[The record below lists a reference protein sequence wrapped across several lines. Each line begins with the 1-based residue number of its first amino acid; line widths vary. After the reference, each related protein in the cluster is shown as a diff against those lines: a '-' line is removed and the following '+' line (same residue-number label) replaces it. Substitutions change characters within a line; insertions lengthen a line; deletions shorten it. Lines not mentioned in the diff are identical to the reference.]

1 MRRKSTVQAVMFAA
15 LVIAAGSLPQ
25 AAHAEESQLLYQLG
39 GNAFILREQT
49 VGGTSHIRVYR
60 QAGDQWERFGAGTR
74 GADGTYGGIVA
85 RILRDG
91 RYVGPSHVD
100 LDDWMNTDLN
110 RSFPEPLN

>member
-1 MRRKSTVQAVMFAA
+1 
-15 LVIAAGSLPQ
+15 
-25 AAHAEESQLLYQLG
+25 LLYQLG

>member
-1 MRRKSTVQAVMFAA
+1 MRRIPTLQSVMVAA
-15 LVIAAGSLPQ
+15 LVIASASLPQ
-25 AAHAEESQLLYQLG
+25 GVHAEESQSLYRLG

-49 VGGTSHIRVYR
+49 GGGTSHIRVYR
-60 QAGDQWERFGAGTR
+60 QAGDQWEHFGASTR
-74 GADGTYGGIVA
+74 GADGTHGGIVA

-110 RSFPEPLN
+110 RSFPD